1 MTNTNQVVSTAT
13 KNVERTLKGIK
24 VIGVTSPTTIKRI
37 AKEQGLNAL
46 EVYVRLIYNYEGV
59 EYQASQ
65 KLHILGQPDYEKLR
79 ALVGTDNT
87 IDITLNVGK
96 NSKGEI
102 SSFFYVEDNTTVDDL
117 FAVPLEKTQR
127 KAAPDTLLKALGIKL
142 A

>member
-1 MTNTNQVVSTAT
+1 MTNTNQVASTAT
-13 KNVERTLKGIK
+13 KNVEKTLKGIK
-24 VIGVTSPTTIKRI
+24 VVGVTSPSNIARI
-37 AKEQGLNAL
+37 AKEQGLNPQ
-46 EVYVRLIYNYEGV
+46 EVYVRMIYNYEGI

-65 KLHILGQPDYEKLR
+65 KLHILGQSNYEKLR
-79 ALVGTDNT
+79 DLAGKEDT

-102 SSFFYVEDNTTVDDL
+102 SAFFYVEDNTTVEDL
-117 FAVPLEKTQR
+117 FATPLEKTQR